1 MRIFVLGSRLSPQ
14 SWGLR
19 AGGVSLWARRLRHAG
34 FHTSLW
40 LQRIERR
47 CDLALRAWGARR
59 LVREMQTWPDERLKD
74 IGLSR
79 AELMGA
85 IEGIRRPF
93 RWVPDHDARK
103 MDPAR
108 FGH

>member
-1 MRIFVLGSRLSPQ
+1 MSIFALGSRIGWS
-14 SWGLR
+14 
-19 AGGVSLWARRLRHAG
+19 AGGASLWARRLRHFGFRAG
-34 FHTSLW
+34 LA
-40 LQRIERR
+40 LQRLERR

-79 AELMGA
+79 AELMSA
-85 IEGIRRPF
+85 IEGVRRPF
-93 RWVPDHDARK
+93 HWVPDHDARK